1 MDYAVDLSSTMP
13 HFGTPDDMQ
22 NLIRHKFLAD
32 EYKPELLNQ
41 VVDILADPGK
51 CIVLL
56 SSKSFEDESLPLN
69 QKWYKFNYSLEKFTE
84 ERLAEL
90 RAPNVPD
97 NGKPLDLPKP
107 NNLIATNFDILP
119 ADESLSARP

>member
-69 QKWYKFNYSLEKFTE
+69 
-84 ERLAEL
+84 
-90 RAPNVPD
+90 
-97 NGKPLDLPKP
+97 
-107 NNLIATNFDILP
+107 
-119 ADESLSARP
+119 